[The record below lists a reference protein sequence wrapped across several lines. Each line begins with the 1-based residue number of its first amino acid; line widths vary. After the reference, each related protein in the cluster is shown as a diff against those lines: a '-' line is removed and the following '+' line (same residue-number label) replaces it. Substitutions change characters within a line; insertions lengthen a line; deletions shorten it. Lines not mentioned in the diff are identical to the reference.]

1 MKRIF
6 FTMLLLSS
14 FLKAQ
19 DNSMLNANFW
29 KSKPDVTA
37 IKAEVSK
44 GNNPAQANGG
54 NHDIVSMAIN
64 NEAPL
69 ETIKYLIDQPGN
81 SVDKLTHDG
90 RLYIHWAASRGN
102 VELINYLI
110 SKGTEIDRTDDKGA
124 TPLAFAASNGQ
135 INPAVYEAF
144 FKAGINPKQKY
155 TNGATILLLAIPNDT
170 EFKLTDYLTT
180 KGLSLKDTDELGKTA
195 FDYAARNGN
204 VEFLKKIIEKGI
216 KPTGNALII
225 ASQGTRSTTNGLST
239 YKYLVEDLK
248 LKANSVGE
256 NGENVLHNLVK
267 KKDQTENINYFIAK
281 GVDVN
286 ATDKDGNNAFM
297 NASGSKNLDAVQLT
311 LPKVKNINAANSKGE
326 TALMMA
332 VHNGSPEIVSYLIE
346 KGAKTDL
353 QSKDGNL
360 GYYLVQS
367 YKAPRPGEKNEE
379 FKQKL
384 DILTKNGFN
393 FATPQPD
400 GSSLYSVAVSK
411 NDINLFN
418 LLDGLKIDVNA
429 ANSEGT
435 TALHKAALMAKDD
448 VILKHLVSLGAN
460 KKAKTEFDETAYDLA
475 SENESLKENKI
486 SIDFLK

>member
-332 VHNGSPEIVSYLIE
+332 VHNGSPEIV
-346 KGAKTDL
+346 
-353 QSKDGNL
+353 
-360 GYYLVQS
+360 
-367 YKAPRPGEKNEE
+367 
-379 FKQKL
+379 
-384 DILTKNGFN
+384 
-393 FATPQPD
+393 
-400 GSSLYSVAVSK
+400 
-411 NDINLFN
+411 
-418 LLDGLKIDVNA
+418 
-429 ANSEGT
+429 
-435 TALHKAALMAKDD
+435 
-448 VILKHLVSLGAN
+448 
-460 KKAKTEFDETAYDLA
+460 
-475 SENESLKENKI
+475 
-486 SIDFLK
+486 

>member
-6 FTMLLLSS
+6 FTMLLLST

-19 DNSMLNANFW
+19 DNSMLNGNFW
-29 KSKPDVTA
+29 KNNPDVVA
-37 IKAEVSK
+37 VKAEIAK
-44 GNNPAQANGG
+44 GNNPSQANGG
-54 NHDIVSMAIN
+54 NHDVVSMAIN
-64 NEAPL
+64 NGAPL
-69 ETIKYLIDQPGN
+69 ETIKFLIEQPGN
-81 SVDKLTHDG
+81 NIDKNTHDG
-90 RLYIHWAASRGN
+90 RLYIHWAANKGN
-102 VELINYLI
+102 VELVNYLI
-110 SKGTEIDRTDDKGA
+110 EKGSDINRTDDKGA

-135 INPAVYEAF
+135 ANPAIYEAF

-155 TNGATILLLAIPNDT
+155 TNGANILLLAIPNDVD
-170 EFKLTDYLTT
+170 FKLTDYLTT
-180 KGLSLKDTDELGKTA
+180 KGLSIKDTDELGRTA

-204 VEFLKKIIEKGI
+204 VEFLKKIIEKGV
-216 KPTGNALII
+216 KPTGSALIF
-225 ASQGTRSTTNGLST
+225 ASQGTRSTANGLDT
-239 YKYLVEDLK
+239 YKYLVEDVK

-267 KKDQTENINYFIAK
+267 KKDQAENINYFIAK

-297 NASGSKNLDAVQLT
+297 NASGSKNLDVVQLL
-311 LPKVKNINAANSKGE
+311 LPKAKNINAANAKGE

-353 QSKDGNL
+353 KSKDGNL

-384 DILTKNGFN
+384 DILTKSGFN

-400 GSSLYSVAVSK
+400 GSTLYHLSVAK

-418 LLDGLKIDVNA
+418 VLDGLKIDVNA
-429 ANSEGT
+429 TNKEGM

-448 VILKHLVSLGAN
+448 VILKHLVSKGV
-460 KKAKTEFDETAYDLA
+460 KKDIKTEFDETAYDLA
-475 SENESLKENKI
+475 SENESLKENNV

>member
-110 SKGTEIDRTDDKGA
+110 SKGAEIDRTDDKGA

-155 TNGATILLLAIPNDT
+155 SNGANLLLLSIPNDT
-170 EFKLTDYLTT
+170 DFKLTDYLVT
-180 KGLSLKDTDELGKTA
+180 KGLSLKDVDENGATA
-195 FDYAARNGN
+195 YDYAARSGN
-204 VEFLKKIIEKGI
+204 VDFLKTIAAKGI
-216 KPTGNALII
+216 KPTGKALII
-225 ASQGTRSTTNGLST
+225 ASQGTRAKSNGLDT
-239 YKYLVEDLK
+239 YKYLVEDVK
-248 LKANSVGE
+248 IKPTTIGD
-256 NGENVLHNLVK
+256 NGENVLQNIVK
-267 KKDQTENINYFIAK
+267 KKDQTEIINYFIGK

-286 ATDKDGNNAFM
+286 ATDKDGNSAFM
-297 NASGSKNLDAVQLT
+297 IATGTKDLNVVKQL
-311 LPKVKNINAANSKGE
+311 LPKVKNINATNVKGE
-326 TALMMA
+326 TALTHA
-332 VHNGSPEIVSYLIE
+332 VLNGSPEIISFLIE
-346 KGAKTDL
+346 NGAKTDI
-353 QSKDGNL
+353 KTKEGNL

-367 YKAPRPGEKNEE
+367 YKTPQKKKKNDE

-384 DILTKNGFN
+384 DILTKSGFN
-393 FATPQPD
+393 FAAPQPD

-475 SENESLKENKI
+475 SENETLKENKI